1 MNDNLSIFDNVDDLY
16 GKKIKSVPKPNIEIG
31 IDTNGVL
38 SDEIIAAE
46 LEKKLNTNDINSF
59 SQQSQNRNQLYDL
72 IDTMCEDSTI
82 SAIVETYAE
91 DSTEYNDKG
100 KIVWADS
107 SDSKISKYINFLI
120 DSMNIDK
127 NIYKWALSL
136 CKYGDLYLRLYR
148 KSEYKD
154 PIFTKDEDKTLNEN
168 LYINEYSKN
177 DKFVHYIEMVQNP
190 AEIFELTKFGKT
202 YGYIKADV
210 TSVNMNTMS
219 DSYYTANLTYKFKQ
233 HDIEIF
239 DAKTFVH
246 ACLEDNTTRYKEEV
260 NIYTDNLDTDIKN
273 GNSYNYSV
281 RRGQSLLYNTFKTW
295 RQLKLLEDSILLNRV
310 TKSSVTRIIGVE
322 IGDMPKE
329 QVGPHLQGIKQLIE
343 QKAALNVNQSISE
356 YTNPG
361 PMDNCIYVPT
371 RDGKG
376 AITPQTLGGGDV
388 DVKSLADL
396 DYFKNKLFGSLKAPK
411 QYFGDTDDGAGFNGG
426 TSLSIISSRY
436 AKTVK
441 KIQNTLI
448 QAITDVINLL
458 LIDKNLSSYI
468 NKFTI
473 KMQSPTT
480 QEELDRRDNA
490 SNKID
495 MISNIMNLFDMIED
509 PIIRLKMIKS
519 QLAEVISDSE
529 LLELIQEQ
537 IDLFE
542 KGKKDEQ
549 IDIDSESSDDYKED
563 EDTFLDSSPM
573 NLEPSKDTYNNTDL
587 NSQPDEY
594 ISKLSD
600 TYLPTPNELGVD
612 MTDSNSDL

>member
-31 IDTNGVL
+31 IDTDGVL

-46 LEKKLNTNDINSF
+46 LEKKLNTDDINSF

-82 SAIVETYAE
+82 SAIIETYAE

-136 CKYGDLYLRLYR
+136 CKYGDLYVRLYR

-210 TSVNMNTMS
+210 ASVNTNTMS
-219 DSYYTANLTYKFKQ
+219 DSYHTTNLTYKFKQ

-260 NIYTDNLDTDIKN
+260 NIYTDNLGTDIKN

-281 RRGQSLLYNTFKTW
+281 RRGQSLLYNSFKTW

-376 AITPQTLGGGDV
+376 VITPQTLGGGDV

-542 KGKKDEQ
+542 KEKKDEQ
-549 IDIDSESSDDYKED
+549 IDIDSESNDDYKED

-573 NLEPSKDTYNNTDL
+573 NLEPSKDTYDNTNLD
-587 NSQPDEY
+587 SQPDEY
-594 ISKLSD
+594 ISKSSD

>member
-31 IDTNGVL
+31 IDTDGVL

-82 SAIVETYAE
+82 SAIIETYAE

-210 TSVNMNTMS
+210 ASVNTNTMS
-219 DSYYTANLTYKFKQ
+219 DSYHTTNLTYKFKQ

-260 NIYTDNLDTDIKN
+260 NIYTDNLGTDIKN

-281 RRGQSLLYNTFKTW
+281 RRGQSLLYNSFKTW

-376 AITPQTLGGGDV
+376 VITPQTLGGGDV

-426 TSLSIISSRY
+426 TSLSIISSIY

-542 KGKKDEQ
+542 KEKKDEQ

-573 NLEPSKDTYNNTDL
+573 NLEPSKDTYDNTNLD
-587 NSQPDEY
+587 SQPDEY
-594 ISKLSD
+594 ISKSSD